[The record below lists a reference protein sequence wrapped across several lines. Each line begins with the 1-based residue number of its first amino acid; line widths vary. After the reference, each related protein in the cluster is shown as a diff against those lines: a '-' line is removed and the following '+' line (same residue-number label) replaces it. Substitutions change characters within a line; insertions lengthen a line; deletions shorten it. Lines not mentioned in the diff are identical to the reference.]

1 MNQFRLNSNLFS
13 KNIPET
19 RANVHNNLCSFFYSL
34 FPMLSLPF
42 SGNLFC
48 PSSPSVDML
57 SLIYSIVCD
66 PSLLSTLTLNTFTCS
81 SPPLTSLAITL
92 HHLSSPLSVFVQKKT
107 KSLKLPR
114 DQNKQLC
121 LSAFED
127 SMTCPQTPK
136 HILTVITASLY
147 CHCLKCNPKKALCFS
162 FSVAPNLSISL
173 PTCKHFRGLK
183 PIWPSSP
190 GLCLSLPCCGDST
203 HRGLRETVGA
213 FQARQTDKDR
223 SE

>member
-1 MNQFRLNSNLFS
+1 MS
-13 KNIPET
+13 
-19 RANVHNNLCSFFYSL
+19 
-34 FPMLSLPF
+34 SLPF
-42 SGNLFC
+42 SGSLFC

-81 SPPLTSLAITL
+81 SSPLTSLAITL
-92 HHLSSPLSVFVQKKT
+92 HHLSSPLSVFVQKKA

-136 HILTVITASLY
+136 HIRTVIIASLY
-147 CHCLKCNPKKALCFS
+147 CYCLKCDPKKP
-162 FSVAPNLSISL
+162 FSVAPNLSIYL
-173 PTCKHFRGLK
+173 PTCKHLAF
-183 PIWPSSP
+183 
-190 GLCLSLPCCGDST
+190 LPWAVPVLALHGDST

-213 FQARQTDKDR
+213 FQARQTDRDR

>member
-1 MNQFRLNSNLFS
+1 MNQFSLNSNLFS

-34 FPMLSLPF
+34 LPMSSLPF
-42 SGNLFC
+42 SGSLFC

-66 PSLLSTLTLNTFTCS
+66 PSLMSTLTLNTFTCS

-92 HHLSSPLSVFVQKKT
+92 HHLSSPHSVFVQKKA

-114 DQNKQLC
+114 DYNKQLC

-136 HILTVITASLY
+136 HILTIITASLY
-147 CHCLKCNPKKALCFS
+147 CYCLECDPKKP
-162 FSVAPNLSISL
+162 SVSHSLSLLISLFLFPHESIS
-173 PTCKHFRGLK
+173 
-183 PIWPSSP
+183 
-190 GLCLSLPCCGDST
+190 
-203 HRGLRETVGA
+203 E
-213 FQARQTDKDR
+213 DR
-223 SE
+223 SPFGLPPLGCACPCPAVETLLTEASGKL